1 MAITQVRAQI
11 NGTWYTLTATGTAG
25 QYTAQITAPGAT
37 SYNQPG
43 GYYNVTVEATNTA
56 GTTGSADA
64 STLEGL
70 KFYVEER
77 VAPVITILSPSDGA
91 YVSNNQQ
98 PVVFTVTD
106 ESGGSGVDLDSVAVR
121 LDGTAVSAAE
131 VTHTAITNGYSFTYT
146 PSAAMGDGAHTVSVE
161 AADNDGNAAAAKSTT
176 FTVDTV
182 PPALNVTSPA
192 EGLVTAT
199 AALAVSGTT
208 NDATSSPVV
217 ITVTLNS
224 ADQGPVTVQANGAF
238 SKTVTL
244 AEGANTIVVTATD
257 AAGKV
262 STVTR
267 NVTLDTSVPQIVSA
281 SVVPNP
287 ADAGATVTITVTV
300 VRAKPE
306 LRKFGRSPNLYMP
319 LRLNPNLPRRKNPR
333 ISAGAAES
341 IVHDSHKRSAGEL
354 VNHILIQAYTFD
366 GGGVLERFVEAS
378 RDAKHQSA
386 AVILQFAF
394 QIV

>member
-11 NGTWYTLTATGTAG
+11 NGTWYTLTATGTKG
-25 QYTAQITAPGAT
+25 KYTAQITAPGAT

-43 GYYNVTVEATNTA
+43 GYYSVTVEATNTA

-106 ESGGSGVDLDSVAVR
+106 ESGGSGVDLDSVVVK

-267 NVTLDTSVPQIVSA
+267 NVMLDTSVPQIVSA
-281 SVVPNP
+281 GITPNP
-287 ADAGATVTITVTV
+287 ADAGASVTITVV
-300 VRAKPE
+300 V
-306 LRKFGRSPNLYMP
+306 
-319 LRLNPNLPRRKNPR
+319 
-333 ISAGAAES
+333 
-341 IVHDSHKRSAGEL
+341 
-354 VNHILIQAYTFD
+354 Q
-366 GGGVLERFVEAS
+366 
-378 RDAKHQSA
+378 
-386 AVILQFAF
+386 
-394 QIV
+394 